1 MLWENSV
8 KDDNGFWEVFA
19 ELGASALQVAMARF
33 LDAISRLPGMAGE
46 AHDAVLADTRAL
58 AGSSLHAEI
67 TGERLR
73 TSMDTTTTQSKT

>member
-1 MLWENSV
+1 
-8 KDDNGFWEVFA
+8 
-19 ELGASALQVAMARF
+19 MARF

-73 TSMDTTTTQSKT
+73 TIMDTTTTQSKT